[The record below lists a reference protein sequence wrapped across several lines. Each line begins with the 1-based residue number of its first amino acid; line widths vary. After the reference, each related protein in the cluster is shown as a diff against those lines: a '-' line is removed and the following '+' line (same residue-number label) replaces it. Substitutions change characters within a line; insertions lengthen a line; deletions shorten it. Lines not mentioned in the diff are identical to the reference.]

1 MAFFTGEA
9 VHQLNEAQR
18 RAVIHTGSPLLVIAG
33 AGSGKTGV
41 ITKKIAHLAQGGL
54 PPASIY
60 ALTFTNK
67 AAREMQQRCGQ
78 LMRDNAHISTFH
90 RLGLEFIRAEASH
103 LQLRR
108 NFTVL
113 DNHDCLN
120 IIKEL
125 SQETDSGRAQE
136 QQNLISNYK
145 NDGLS
150 PEFCLANQLP
160 GAALYQGYE
169 QRLRAYNVL
178 DFDDLLLFPLRLLRE
193 NFELRLRWQS
203 KIRYLLVDEY
213 QDTNQCQYE
222 LMKLLVGDRSCLTV
236 VGDDDQSIYGWRGAK
251 PENIR
256 QLAADFPA
264 LTTIKLEQNY
274 RCHRA
279 ILHCANA
286 LISHNDHLYEKKLWS
301 NLSAGDGLRL
311 KSYKDDKEE
320 AQQVVQLID
329 TKIKLYGY
337 SPGDFAI
344 LYRSNFQS
352 RVFEEYLRESRI
364 DYHITGG
371 TSLFDYSEIRDLL
384 AYLRLVSN
392 GDDDSAFLRICNTPK
407 REIGL
412 TTLSKLTAYGQERGQ
427 SLLASCRDFNL
438 ISQLPA
444 AGHRALL
451 AFADWIEQL
460 QRLAEA
466 EPALA
471 IFDRI
476 YQDSGYEMHLET
488 VHGGPQKSE
497 PRKRRVQQLRDWLR
511 RLGSDEKL
519 QNLDNLVN
527 HLNLRDMLDKQE
539 SDRPQ
544 VQLMTLHSAK
554 GLEFR
559 QVFIVGCE
567 EGLLPHA
574 NSGESLEEERRLL
587 YVGITRAREDLQIS
601 YCQQRSVGFG
611 KGASKKMVNASPFL
625 RELPAEYQ
633 QESAAQRA
641 QAKADGQRLVQ
652 QGLAAMLADL
662 AVAPAPPTPPRPA
675 GLKPIQTAAPRR
687 AATSIA
693 DIIKEL
699 DHE

>member
-78 LMRDNAHISTFH
+78 LMKDSAHISTFH
-90 RLGLEFIRAEASH
+90 RLGLDFIRAEASH

-150 PEFCLANQLP
+150 PEFCLAHQLP
-160 GAALYQGYE
+160 SAALYQSYE

-412 TTLSKLTAYGQERGQ
+412 TTLSKLTAYAQERGQ
-427 SLLASCRDFNL
+427 GLLASCRDFNL

-460 QRLAEA
+460 QRLAES

-476 YQDSGYEMHLET
+476 YQDSGYEVHLET

-511 RLGSDEKL
+511 RLGNDEKL

-567 EGLLPHA
+567 EA
-574 NSGESLEEERRLL
+574 KAWRRSGACSTWASPALGRICRLATASS
-587 YVGITRAREDLQIS
+587 VPWASARGRARKWL
-601 YCQQRSVGFG
+601 
-611 KGASKKMVNASPFL
+611 M
-625 RELPAEYQ
+625 
-633 QESAAQRA
+633 
-641 QAKADGQRLVQ
+641 
-652 QGLAAMLADL
+652 
-662 AVAPAPPTPPRPA
+662 PAPSSRNCPRSTSRNPPPSGRRPRP
-675 GLKPIQTAAPRR
+675 TR
-687 AATSIA
+687 
-693 DIIKEL
+693 
-699 DHE
+699 